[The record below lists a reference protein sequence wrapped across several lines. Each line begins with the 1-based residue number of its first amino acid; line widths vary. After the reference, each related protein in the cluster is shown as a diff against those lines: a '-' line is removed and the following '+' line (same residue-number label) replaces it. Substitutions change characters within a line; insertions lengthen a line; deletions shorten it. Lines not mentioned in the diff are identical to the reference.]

1 MVWPQSIL
9 SSPPARNS
17 VSLAVFALNMMS
29 MKTRHALI
37 LIAALIVAAPATQAR
52 VKLVALPER
61 ARVVVA
67 LGNPDATLVEEER
80 LITLQ
85 KGVNKVDF
93 SWRGVNIDASS
104 IQVRALGNP
113 DKVVVLN
120 TSYPPNENALIWEIS
135 SPASQEERVR
145 ISYLL
150 SGLNRDVVYKAV
162 AEPSEKALTLR
173 NYLRLRNDSGE
184 DLTDAELSIGY
195 GDKFKKTIAH
205 EEVLEMLSER
215 IADLPIKK
223 VLTWDAASLPWDPEY
238 EKKTVGIPL
247 SYVITNSTAS
257 KLGTHTMLPGKVRIF
272 IKTKEQ
278 PEKEGDKPGEGV
290 AFTGEDWAQLTP
302 VDREMKLYIGQSR
315 DVKVTQ
321 RQTKK
326 DRTNIRR
333 NNNNQDVLWDTDDI
347 FKIEIENFKK
357 QPVNLVVVEHMPG
370 YWKMVENTHPK
381 EFKKKDAFTFE
392 YNLTLPP
399 ESNGTNK
406 TTVTFNLNRLNVQG
420 NEPAS
425 Y

>member
-1 MVWPQSIL
+1 MLLPTETL
-9 SSPPARNS
+9 PLPPARNS
-17 VSLAVFALNMMS
+17 SSLAVFVLKLMP
-29 MKTRHALI
+29 MKTRIAFV
-37 LIAALIVAAPATQAR
+37 LIAALAFAAQTTQAR

-162 AEPSEKALTLR
+162 AETDEKALTLR

-184 DLTDAELSIGY
+184 DLTDAELNIGY
-195 GDKFKKTIAH
+195 GAGFKKTIAH